1 MDVQNRLDDIVAA
14 VESARSMPMSA
25 SCVVNRSELL
35 GLLRELREALPSEI
49 SQAQAVMADHE
60 QVVAEA
66 RAEAER
72 IIQGAHAE
80 RGSLV
85 SGTEVVLRSQA
96 EADRILA
103 EARAEAG
110 ELRREADDYVDSKL
124 ANFEVV
130 LTKTLGAVGRGR
142 QKLLGHGPD
151 AGGEYGQGVY
161 GEQGGE
167 EGEEFR
173 PQISPSPEVD
183 EYVDVKLATLETV
196 LSKTLEAVGRGRD
209 KLLGKQP
216 IDELAAY
223 LAAADQAQQDKDRAA
238 AVAAGFAAADA
249 EESAAQGGAGGEIGQ
264 AWFREEAADGQ
275 QGWGGQPQV
284 DQSQVGQQQVGQQ
297 QVGQP
302 DWQQQSD
309 PYAAAAAH
317 GDGGQQGGGYDAYGY
332 PQQQWQAHDPY
343 AAQTGGYAQGH
354 DGSGYPPQPGYAPQ
368 EAYGGWGA
376 PQQPEAGAGY
386 PPQPP
391 QPPQQGGLDETSF
404 FDTSVIDVARLREL
418 GGGR

>member
-1 MDVQNRLDDIVAA
+1 VDVQNKLDDIVAA
-14 VESARSMPMSA
+14 IENARSMPMSA

-35 GLLRELREALPSEI
+35 GLLQELRDTLPSEI

-72 IIQGAHAE
+72 IIHGAHAE
-80 RGSLV
+80 RGTLISD
-85 SGTEVVLRSQA
+85 TEVVRRSQA
-96 EADRILA
+96 EADRLLA
-103 EARAEAG
+103 EARAEAA

-142 QKLLGHGPD
+142 QKLLGQGPD
-151 AGGEYGQGVY
+151 AGGDYGQGVY
-161 GEQGGE
+161 GEE
-167 EGEEFR
+167 EDGEEFEPR
-173 PQISPSPEVD
+173 TSPSPEVD

-238 AVAAGFAAADA
+238 AVAAGFAAAEA
-249 EESAAQGGAGGEIGQ
+249 EEASAAGDGGEIGQ
-264 AWFREEAADGQ
+264 AWYRDEVDAGG
-275 QGWGGQPQV
+275 QGWTEQAG
-284 DQSQVGQQQVGQQ
+284 
-297 QVGQP
+297 
-302 DWQQQSD
+302 WQQPD
-309 PYAAAAAH
+309 PYAAAAAAQA
-317 GDGGQQGGGYDAYGY
+317 GYAAQGGY
-332 PQQQWQAHDPY
+332 PQ
-343 AAQTGGYAQGH
+343 GEYAQGH
-354 DGSGYPPQPGYAPQ
+354 DGWAATGAEAGGGYPQQGWQQPDPYAAQGGYAAAQVHDASGYPPQSGYAPQ
-368 EAYGGWGA
+368 EAYQGY
-376 PQQPEAGAGY
+376 GY
-386 PPQPP
+386 PQ
-391 QPPQQGGLDETSF
+391 QQGGLDETSF
-404 FDTSVIDVARLREL
+404 FDTSVIDVTRLREL